1 MGLFGLSPLLFT
13 LIAGNYF
20 NTGNE
25 ELDVIGYTRFLSILT
40 LFVNLIG
47 ALTLNVKHSKR
58 RAAQSDDEEDDEETP
73 LIRSTISLSDPLT
86 PLTGVLRDAT
96 FWLLAFI
103 VAMTLGS
110 VILLPRL
117 WQ

>member
-13 LIAGNYF
+13 LVAGSRF
-20 NTGNE
+20 NVGND
-25 ELDVIGYTRFLSILT
+25 ELDVTGYTRFLSILT
-40 LFVNLIG
+40 LIVHLIG
-47 ALTLNVKHSKR
+47 AFTLNVKHSKR
-58 RAAQSDDEEDDEETP
+58 RREQVDGQDDEETP

-86 PLTGVLRDAT
+86 PLRGVLGDES

-110 VILLPRL
+110 VSIP
-117 WQ
+117 Q